1 LTLYIEYIYY
11 KIIIIR
17 FKNNNYTERISE
29 IFSLV
34 PSADD
39 DTGFLKAIPIAAPA
53 DTAAT
58 T

>member
-1 LTLYIEYIYY
+1 MIT
-11 KIIIIR
+11 R
-17 FKNNNYTERISE
+17 FKNYNYTERISE

-39 DTGFLKAIPIAAPA
+39 DIGFLKAIPIAAPA

-58 T
+58 K